1 MLTEKAQRK
10 EREYFMRRSSI
21 LAEAEK
27 IFSRKGY
34 HDVTVAEIAAASG
47 FSTGFLYQ
55 FFEGKEHL
63 YTTMISEKID
73 WMYESIERQV
83 ATIEDLMGKI
93 SVLTEAHLMFVEEN
107 PDLYRIIL
115 RGQGEAL
122 SIMMTDIREKLIEK
136 YLNHLSFI
144 ENIFEKGIEAGLFR
158 NLPARQMANLLMHI
172 IRAASFD
179 WLMMSTDEPLVSRK
193 EFILDVYLNGV
204 KKG

>member
-1 MLTEKAQRK
+1 MLTERAQRK
-10 EREYFMRRSSI
+10 EREYFMRRSAI

-63 YTTMISEKID
+63 YTTMISDKID

-83 ATIEDLMGKI
+83 AATEDLMEKV
-93 SVLTEAHLMFVEEN
+93 SVLTGAHLGFVEEN
-107 PDLYRIIL
+107 PDLHRIIL

-122 SIMMTDIREKLIEK
+122 SIMMTDIRGKLIEK

-179 WLMMSTDEPLVSRK
+179 WLMMSTDESLVSRK
-193 EFILDVYLNGV
+193 EFILDVYLRGV

>member
-83 ATIEDLMGKI
+83 AASEDLMGKI

-107 PDLYRIIL
+107 PDMYRIIL

>member
-1 MLTEKAQRK
+1 
-10 EREYFMRRSSI
+10 MRRSAI

-55 FFEGKEHL
+55 FFDGKEHL

-73 WMYESIERQV
+73 WMYESIERRV
-83 ATIEDLMGKI
+83 NATEDLKEKI
-93 SVLTEAHLMFVEEN
+93 AALTETNLRFVEEN
-107 PDLYRIIL
+107 PDLCRLIL

-122 SIMMTDIREKLIEK
+122 SSLMTDIRAKLIEK
-136 YLNHLSFI
+136 YLKHLSFV
-144 ENIFEKGIEAGLFR
+144 EKIFEKGIETGFLRA
-158 NLPARQMANLLMHI
+158 LPARQMAHLLMHI

-179 WLMMSTDEPLVSRK
+179 WLMMPTEESLACKKD
-193 EFILDVYLNGV
+193 FILDVYLNGV
-204 KKG
+204 KKD